1 MKRALTILFGDGFRV
16 FFLAAGLF
24 GVFSMLIWEWWLG
37 VQAAGSMVSDL
48 PFAPPPYLW
57 HGHEMVFGYATAA
70 LGGFLLT
77 AVPGW
82 VRSAPHLFVSFAFA
96 LWFAGRV
103 AVWFSADLSLVLV
116 AVADLSFLLLLFAGI
131 AAREIKRP
139 KGQNRVFLA
148 CIAAIWLGNLLVH
161 LEWMEL
167 TGSTAATGLR
177 LGMLAFCALIAV
189 LAGRVAPGFTRN
201 AMKRADVAVARWP
214 RSPNRTERPALA
226 LIGVLPV
233 AVLIHLPDEILGLLA
248 LAAGGL
254 QLVRLA
260 QWHPLWTW
268 RMPILWAL
276 HLGVGMLGLG
286 LILWGLALLGLGDE
300 VAALHVLGIGAIGG
314 MTLAVMSRAILGH
327 TGRPQVAS
335 IPVALAYGL
344 IAGAAGLRWI
354 GSVASGAWYFP
365 MTLASGTMWIAAFGL
380 FLGALGPLVFAQ
392 REARSTK
399 AAPEA

>member
-24 GVFSMLIWEWWLG
+24 GVFSMLVWELWLFI
-37 VQAAGSMVSDL
+37 QATGGRAWDMPSAG
-48 PFAPPPYLW
+48 PPPLW

-82 VRSAPHLFVSFAFA
+82 VRSAPHLFVSFAFS

-103 AVWFSADLSLVLV
+103 AVWFSGDLPLMVV
-116 AVADLSFLLLLFAGI
+116 AVADLSFLMLLFAGI

-139 KGQNRVFLA
+139 KGQNKVFLA

-161 LEWMEL
+161 LEWIGV
-167 TGSTAATGLR
+167 TKDTAATGLR
-177 LGMLAFCALIAV
+177 LGMLAFCVLIGV
-189 LAGRVAPGFTRN
+189 LGGRMAPGFTRN
-201 AMKRADVAVARWP
+201 AMKRADVAVIRWP
-214 RSPNRTERPALA
+214 RSSNRTERPALA
-226 LIGVLPV
+226 SLGILPV
-233 AVLIHLPDEILGLLA
+233 AVLIGLPKQIVGLLA
-248 LAAGGL
+248 LAAGVL

-268 RMPILWAL
+268 RAPMLWAL
-276 HLGVGMLGLG
+276 HLGMGMLGAG
-286 LILWGLALLGLGDE
+286 LALWGAALLGLGSE

-314 MTLAVMSRAILGH
+314 MTLAVMSRAIPGH

-335 IPVALAYGL
+335 APVALAYGL
-344 IAGAAGLRWI
+344 VAGAAGLRWI
-354 GSVASGAWYFP
+354 GSMTSGAWYFP
-365 MTLASGTMWIAAFGL
+365 MTLAAGAMWIIAFGL

-392 REARSTK
+392 RAARSTK
-399 AAPEA
+399 TAPKA